1 MPLCPR
7 FHKAFVGWKL
17 WYIFAVP
24 LLLLPL
30 PIYMGNKAGLSAYA
44 MIWMAAYWTLEPIPL
59 AVTALMPLVLFP
71 MFGVLSS
78 AKTTTL
84 YFNNIGFVLFGSL
97 AVAAAVETSR
107 LHQRLALKSLLGI
120 GTSNRR
126 ILLGFMLVTMFMSM
140 WIPNTAS
147 ASIMTP
153 IVVATLNQIHGNRRS
168 PSEDT
173 LFDPDTEP
181 AEHREVSS
189 EDAAALQPPNDA
201 RAGKMRRAMLLAVA
215 YAANIGGTGSLIG
228 TPPNLI
234 LQAEYAKLFG
244 QDDVTFLSWMAY
256 NVPPM
261 LLCTMLAWLY
271 VQWKVAK
278 LTFHQAAVLTLMTFM
293 IFLWLTQNPR
303 VVPGWSNLFPYGKQ
317 ILSSVPAVLVSIL
330 LFVVPKDPHQGL
342 RSKGLLTW
350 EEASVK
356 IHWGTIFIICGGMTL
371 AEASKD
377 VSAKLQ
383 SCKAVPTL
391 LSAVPTL
398 LSNEVMRLRAVVP
411 CAMLETAIAFIPGLI
426 LFIVFQD
433 SGLSAMLVLKMRGLN
448 VMPSYLVVGVLC
460 FFASMLTE
468 VTSNTAITAIMLPII
483 FEMAVALEV
492 HPLYFA
498 IPVVVACSFSFMLPA
513 ATPPNA
519 IVYEM
524 GNFRI
529 VDMAAPGFVMN
540 MVCVVVE
547 LVAIHTLGP
556 LVFGLHSL
564 PEWAA
569 TDKNATVARPLT
581 ERAV

>member
-1 MPLCPR
+1 MTLRLDCHAEFRLRGNGQQTICCPVR
-7 FHKAFVGWKL
+7 NRHAFMSRVSQGVRGLEAVVHIRGALAASTAAYIHGKQGWPQRL
-17 WYIFAVP
+17 RHDLDGGLLDARADPAGGHGAHAPGAVP
-24 LLLLPL
+24 DVRRPEQRQDDH
-30 PIYMGNKAGLSAYA
+30 P
-44 MIWMAAYWTLEPIPL
+44 
-59 AVTALMPLVLFP
+59 VLQY
-71 MFGVLSS
+71 
-78 AKTTTL
+78 T
-84 YFNNIGFVLFGSL
+84 LFGP
-97 AVAAAVETSR
+97 ET
-107 LHQRLALKSLLGI
+107 G
-120 GTSNRR
+120 
-126 ILLGFMLVTMFMSM
+126 
-140 WIPNTAS
+140 
-147 ASIMTP
+147 
-153 IVVATLNQIHGNRRS
+153 
-168 PSEDT
+168 
-173 LFDPDTEP
+173 P
-181 AEHREVSS
+181 AEHGEVSS
-189 EDAAALQPPNDA
+189 ADATALQPPNDV

-261 LLCTMLAWLY
+261 LLCTMLAWMY

-278 LTFHQAAVLTLMTFM
+278 LTPMGAEEAIRERVKLELLRRYHQLGPMTFHQAAVLALTTFM

-303 VVPGWSNLFPYGKQ
+303 VIPGWSNLFPYGKQ

-330 LFVVPKDPHQGL
+330 LFVVPKDPRQGL

-377 VSAKLQ
+377 
-383 SCKAVPTL
+383 
-391 LSAVPTL
+391 
-398 LSNEVMRLRAVVP
+398 
-411 CAMLETAIAFIPGLI
+411 
-426 LFIVFQD
+426 
-433 SGLSAMLVLKMRGLN
+433 SGLSAMLVLQMRGLN

-460 FFASMLTE
+460 FSASMLTE

-556 LVFGLHSL
+556 LVFGLRSL
-564 PEWAA
+564 PEGAAA
-569 TDKNATVARPLT
+569 TDKNATVARALT
-581 ERAV
+581 ERAVQSAR

>member
-7 FHKAFVGWKL
+7 FHKVCSCWKL

-71 MFGVLSS
+71 LFGILGT

-107 LHQRLALKSLLGI
+107 LHQRLALKSLLRI

-153 IVVATLNQIHGNRRS
+153 IVVATLNQVHGNSRS

-173 LFDPDTEP
+173 LFDPDTEST
-181 AEHREVSS
+181 EHREVSS
-189 EDAAALQPPNDA
+189 EDAAVVQPQNDM
-201 RAGKMRRAMLLAVA
+201 RAGEMRRAMLLAVA

-261 LLCTMLAWLY
+261 LMCTMLAWLY

-278 LTFHQAAVLTLMTFM
+278 LTPMGAEEAIRERVKLELLRRYHQLGPMTFHQAAVLALMTFM

-303 VVPGWSNLFPYGKQ
+303 VIPGWSNLFPYGKQ

-330 LFVVPKDPHQGL
+330 LFVVPKDPRQGL

-377 VSAKLQ
+377 
-383 SCKAVPTL
+383 
-391 LSAVPTL
+391 
-398 LSNEVMRLRAVVP
+398 
-411 CAMLETAIAFIPGLI
+411 
-426 LFIVFQD
+426 
-433 SGLSAMLVLKMRGLN
+433 SGLSAMLVIKMRGLN
-448 VMPSYLVVGVLC
+448 VLPSYLVVGVLC

-540 MVCVVVE
+540 LVCVVVE

-556 LVFGLHSL
+556 LVFGLHSF
-564 PEWAA
+564 PEWASA
-569 TDKNATVARPLT
+569 DQNATVARALT
-581 ERAV
+581 EHTV

>member
-1 MPLCPR
+1 MPLCPGFR
-7 FHKAFVGWKL
+7 KAFVGWKL

-126 ILLGFMLVTMFMSM
+126 
-140 WIPNTAS
+140 
-147 ASIMTP
+147 
-153 IVVATLNQIHGNRRS
+153 
-168 PSEDT
+168 
-173 LFDPDTEP
+173 
-181 AEHREVSS
+181 
-189 EDAAALQPPNDA
+189 
-201 RAGKMRRAMLLAVA
+201 
-215 YAANIGGTGSLIG
+215 
-228 TPPNLI
+228 
-234 LQAEYAKLFG
+234 LFG

-261 LLCTMLAWLY
+261 LLCTMLAWMY

-278 LTFHQAAVLTLMTFM
+278 LTPMGAEEAIRERVKLELLRRYHQLGPMTFHQAAVLALTTFM

-303 VVPGWSNLFPYGKQ
+303 VIPGWSNLFPYGKQ

-330 LFVVPKDPHQGL
+330 LFVVPKDPRQGL

-377 VSAKLQ
+377 
-383 SCKAVPTL
+383 
-391 LSAVPTL
+391 
-398 LSNEVMRLRAVVP
+398 
-411 CAMLETAIAFIPGLI
+411 
-426 LFIVFQD
+426 
-433 SGLSAMLVLKMRGLN
+433 SGLSAMLVLQMRGLN

-460 FFASMLTE
+460 FSASMLTE

-556 LVFGLHSL
+556 LVFGLRSL
-564 PEWAA
+564 PEGAAA
-569 TDKNATVARPLT
+569 TDKNATVARALT
-581 ERAV
+581 ERAVQSAR